1 MDETHLLLSY
11 IFSIINSESF
21 DEGDVIVVKKEE
33 RVGDKRAVRVRWMM
47 EEGEL
52 LAEKWFLVDSW
63 LKIVRILLN
72 SFGNIEAEY
81 QRNIFFLSKK
91 KKK

>member
-47 EEGEL
+47 EKGEL